1 MRSIESRF
9 REIREKK
16 SNQNLG
22 TYPCLVQAI
31 IYRKFSR
38 KSLVKNFKKLMPKD
52 EYLKSETK
60 GLISYLEELTNKP
73 EEVEKRD
80 KIALCETNF

>member
-1 MRSIESRF
+1 
-9 REIREKK
+9 
-16 SNQNLG
+16 
-22 TYPCLVQAI
+22 
-31 IYRKFSR
+31 
-38 KSLVKNFKKLMPKD
+38 MPKD